1 MEWYQIVANVL
12 GAIGMIL
19 IFVTSAFKNKKLV
32 LSVQAGGHLFLAA
45 SDAFAG
51 SWSAFSQELLCLLRD
66 ILIVTK
72 KANKVVKIIIIAAIA
87 GIGYG
92 ISIATKANIFSY
104 LAVTGNV
111 LFTIDIF
118 YNNKSIVGFKI
129 ISAVNNVLWMMLFID
144 IKVYTSAIANGA
156 SFFINVGV
164 AIWLFVNIKKGEFDR
179 MGNKINTEEV
189 KEENKEETI
198 EEQ

>member
-1 MEWYQIVANVL
+1 MDNPFIIVANVL

-32 LSVQAGGHLFLAA
+32 LTVQAGGHLFLAA

-51 SWSAFSQELLCLLRD
+51 SWSALSQELLCLLRD

-72 KANKVVKIIIIAAIA
+72 KANKVVKILIIAAIA

-92 ISIATKANIFSY
+92 ISIATKANVFSY

-129 ISAVNNVLWMMLFID
+129 ISALNNILWMMLFID

-156 SFFINVGV
+156 SFFINIGV
-164 AIWLFVNIKKGEFDR
+164 AIYLFVNIKKGKFDK
-179 MGNKINTEEV
+179 MGNKINTEE
-189 KEENKEETI
+189 KEEKTI
-198 EEQ
+198 DEQ